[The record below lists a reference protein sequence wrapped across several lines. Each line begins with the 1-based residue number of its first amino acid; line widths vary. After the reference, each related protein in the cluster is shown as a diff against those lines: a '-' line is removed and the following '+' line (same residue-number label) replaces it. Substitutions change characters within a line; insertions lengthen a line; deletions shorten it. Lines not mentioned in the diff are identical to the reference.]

1 MVTSRR
7 KSARKLALKS
17 KQNKAK
23 QTKNAYCKYF
33 SLPCDAIGS
42 TMEIRG
48 TGCNVAR
55 IANIY

>member
-1 MVTSRR
+1 VVTSRR
-7 KSARKLALKS
+7 KPARKLALKS
-17 KQNKAK
+17 KPNKTK
-23 QTKNAYCKYF
+23 QKKDAYCKYF